1 LISTALSSPRELEAF
16 RDETIGP
23 ALAHDDRLGADLLA
37 TFAAYL
43 RHGCNMNA
51 TAHALH
57 AHRHTVAY
65 RLGRLNELTGLDP
78 HDSEDRERLGVAL
91 KAARILDALRGD

>member
-1 LISTALSSPRELEAF
+1 
-16 RDETIGP
+16 
-23 ALAHDDRLGADLLA
+23 
-37 TFAAYL
+37 
-43 RHGCNMNA
+43 MNA

-57 AHRHTVAY
+57 AHRHTVSY
-65 RLGRLNELTGLDP
+65 RLARLNELTGLDP